1 MNTLE
6 VLRKS
11 DLCRDLNDEQLR
23 VVEKM
28 CTPCVFESG
37 AIICKQDTKLDRLY
51 VIEEGLVGLILELGP
66 LSERQLQAASNFETF
81 GWSAVIEP
89 HISTG
94 TVKALEKT
102 KVLAFSGNELCDLC
116 LTHPEIGY
124 KIGRAIARIVAA
136 RLHSAYVQL
145 LGVTYQD

>member
-1 MNTLE
+1 MDKIE

-11 DLCRDLNDEQLR
+11 DLCQELDDEQ
-23 VVEKM
+23 VKIVAQM
-28 CTPCVFESG
+28 CACEVYEPGT
-37 AIICKQDTKLDRLY
+37 IICKQNTKLDQLY

-66 LSERQLQAASNFETF
+66 LSERQVQAASDFETF
-81 GWSAVIEP
+81 GWSAMIEP
-89 HISTG
+89 YISSG

-102 KVLAFSGNELCDLC
+102 KVLTFKREELRNLC
-116 LTHPEIGY
+116 VTHPEIGCMISY
-124 KIGRAIARIVAA
+124 AIARIVAA